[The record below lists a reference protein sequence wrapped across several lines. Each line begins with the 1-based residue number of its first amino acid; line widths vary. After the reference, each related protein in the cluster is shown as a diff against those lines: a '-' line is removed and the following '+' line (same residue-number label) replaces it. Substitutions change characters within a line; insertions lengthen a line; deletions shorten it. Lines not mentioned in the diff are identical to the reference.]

1 MSHKPQPPHCRI
13 DDISFWFDLR
23 CVVRLPSEA
32 SLGIYNNVINI
43 QCYNELGADL
53 VYEYETQQSIATLCM
68 LYYDHGF
75 MYIL

>member
-1 MSHKPQPPHCRI
+1 MYEPQTTTATLSI
-13 DDISFWFDLR
+13 IL
-23 CVVRLPSEA
+23 
-32 SLGIYNNVINI
+32 
-43 QCYNELGADL
+43 LGADL